1 VRPPT
6 FLGHARGY
14 GRRCVTVN
22 VWPAMVIVPVR
33 SLSSRFGETA
43 YSTVSDPVP
52 DEPRS
57 TASQSTLTVAVHAH
71 VAAEAVTVTLPL
83 PPSDEM
89 APVAG
94 DIEKVHGGGGGGG
107 GAACDTVNVCP
118 PIVIVPV
125 RAAAVFTST
134 VKATV
139 PLPMPEAPLV
149 TVNHAAF
156 ALAVQL
162 HVFAD
167 AVTATE
173 PDVAVSAAI

>member
-1 VRPPT
+1 
-6 FLGHARGY
+6 
-14 GRRCVTVN
+14 
-22 VWPAMVIVPVR
+22 MVIVPVR
-33 SLSSRFGETA
+33 SLSSTFGETV

-89 APVAG
+89 DPVAG
-94 DIEKVHGGGGGGG
+94 DIEKVHGGGG

-134 VKATV
+134 VKATA

-173 PDVAVSAAI
+173 PDVPVSAAI